1 MAQSLRK
8 KKILNMVYGL
18 GAAIVLVGALF
29 KILHLSIGPIT
40 GAVMLTIGLLTEA
53 FIFAY
58 SAFFEPIEEDLIWTN
73 VYPELTGGEPKER
86 PVVGNFDEAAE
97 GLMTKRLDE
106 MLKQSNLDAELIGS
120 LSSSIESFKGA
131 AENLKSSSDTV
142 AATTTYNEQLAAASA
157 NMESLNS
164 LYQVQSEN
172 TKRQAE
178 LNDTLL
184 KNSEKLEAQMESL
197 ASNLSSLNSVYGGML
212 SAMNK

>member
-73 VYPELTGGEPKER
+73 VYPELTGGTPKER
-86 PVVGNFDEAAE
+86 ASNSDVDME
-97 GLMTKRLDE
+97 GMMTKRLDE
-106 MLKQSNLDAELIGS
+106 MLKESNLDAELIGS
-120 LSSSIESFKGA
+120 LSSSIENFKGA
-131 AENLKSSSDTV
+131 SENMKVSSDTV
-142 AATTTYNEQLAAASA
+142 AATTKYNEQMATASA

>member
-73 VYPELTGGEPKER
+73 VYPELTGGAPKER
-86 PVVGNFDEAAE
+86 PSNSDVDME
-97 GLMTKRLDE
+97 GIMTKRLDA
-106 MLKQSNLDAELIGS
+106 MLKESNLDAELIGS
-120 LSSSIESFKGA
+120 LSTSIENFKGA
-131 AENLKSSSDTV
+131 SENMKASSDTV
-142 AATTTYNEQLAAASA
+142 AATAKYNEQMATASA

-172 TKRQAE
+172 TQRQAE

>member
-73 VYPELTGGEPKER
+73 VYPELTGGSPIER
-86 PVVGNFDEAAE
+86 ASNSDVDME
-97 GLMTKRLDE
+97 GIMTKRLDE
-106 MLKQSNLDAELIGS
+106 MLKESNLDAELIGS
-120 LSSSIESFKGA
+120 LSSSIENFKGA
-131 AENLKSSSDTV
+131 SENMKASSETV
-142 AATTTYNEQLAAASA
+142 VATANYNEQMATASA

-172 TKRQAE
+172 TQRQAE

>member
-73 VYPELTGGEPKER
+73 VYPELTGGTPKER
-86 PVVGNFDEAAE
+86 ASNSDVDME
-97 GLMTKRLDE
+97 GMMTKRLDE
-106 MLKQSNLDAELIGS
+106 MLKESNLDAELIGS
-120 LSSSIESFKGA
+120 LSSSIENFKGIIDA
-131 AENLKSSSDTV
+131 KSKEQIDREVLVAELTAQYSKSKIKKGQLIRIAVICNPDSSD
-142 AATTTYNEQLAAASA
+142 
-157 NMESLNS
+157 
-164 LYQVQSEN
+164 
-172 TKRQAE
+172 
-178 LNDTLL
+178 
-184 KNSEKLEAQMESL
+184 
-197 ASNLSSLNSVYGGML
+197 
-212 SAMNK
+212 

>member
-73 VYPELTGGEPKER
+73 VYPELTGGTPKER
-86 PVVGNFDEAAE
+86 ASNSDVDME
-97 GLMTKRLDE
+97 GIMTKRLDE
-106 MLKQSNLDAELIGS
+106 MLKESNLDAELIGS
-120 LSSSIESFKGA
+120 LSSSIENFKGA
-131 AENLKSSSDTV
+131 SENMKVSSDTV
-142 AATTTYNEQLAAASA
+142 AATTKYNEQMATASA

-172 TKRQAE
+172 TQRQAE

>member
-73 VYPELTGGEPKER
+73 VYPELTGGTPKER
-86 PVVGNFDEAAE
+86 TSNSDVDME
-97 GLMTKRLDE
+97 GMMTKRLDE
-106 MLKQSNLDAELIGS
+106 MLKESNLDAELIGS
-120 LSSSIESFKGA
+120 LSSSIENFKGA
-131 AENLKSSSDTV
+131 SENMKVSSDTV
-142 AATTTYNEQLAAASA
+142 AATTKYNEQMATASA

-172 TKRQAE
+172 TQRQAE

>member
-73 VYPELTGGEPKER
+73 VYPELTGGTPKER
-86 PVVGNFDEAAE
+86 ASNSDVDME
-97 GLMTKRLDE
+97 GMMTKRLDE
-106 MLKQSNLDAELIGS
+106 MLKESNLDAELIGS
-120 LSSSIESFKGA
+120 LSSSIENFKGA
-131 AENLKSSSDTV
+131 SENMKVSSDTV
-142 AATTTYNEQLAAASA
+142 AATTKYNEQMATASA

-172 TKRQAE
+172 TQRQAE